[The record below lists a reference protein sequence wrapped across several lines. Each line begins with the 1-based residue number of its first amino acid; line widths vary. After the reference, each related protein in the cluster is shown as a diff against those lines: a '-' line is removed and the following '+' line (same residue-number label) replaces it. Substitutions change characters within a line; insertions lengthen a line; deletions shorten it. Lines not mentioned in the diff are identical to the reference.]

1 MKPMRFALSNRHGAF
16 AAALFAAA
24 LTGAWLASP
33 TVVRAQPP
41 TQINVE
47 IDWMADGTHSHQPSQ
62 AEIDAIV
69 QMFACHGITLNA
81 VIDDAVPHV
90 NVMPDSSGGPPNF
103 FTWLGIN
110 SFRWYRSLYFDNAGG
125 GWHYCIFAH
134 QYDPEDTTITST
146 GSSGLGEFG
155 GDDFIVTL
163 GTFTGQIGTPFDRAA
178 TFAHELGHNLELN
191 HHAGSDTSYGAYS
204 PNYASIMSYQYQL
217 TGIRT
222 RMRCLDLADTTVT
235 NLLKEID
242 YSNGRFPSINEN
254 ALSETRG
261 VGVRAI
267 DWNCNGAIT
276 GTVAKDL
283 DGSPW
288 CAAAGL
294 RGFLNDQNDWAL
306 IDDNTQPGSTLPPSL
321 PVMCITSE
329 EVARLKMMD
338 PISCSAPQPTQLF
351 EPCMSSLMVWA
362 SAGYSGFENGEG
374 DFPYNTLMEAYNAAP
389 VGSALYLQPTGSY
402 TTGGVVPLSKPL
414 TIAGPGVVT
423 ITP

>member
-1 MKPMRFALSNRHGAF
+1 MISMSFTQSARGLAMAV
-16 AAALFAAA
+16 ALFAAV
-24 LTGAWLASP
+24 LAYVPSCP
-33 TVVRAQPP
+33 GIAAAQPP

-47 IDWMADGTHSHQPSQ
+47 IDYMSDGTHSHAPTQ
-62 AEIDAIV
+62 AEINAIV

-90 NVMPDSSGGPPNF
+90 TVMPDSSGGPPNF

-110 SFRWYRSLYFDNAGG
+110 SFRWYRQLYFDNSGG

-134 QYDPEDTTITST
+134 QYDPEGPATST
-146 GSSGLGEFG
+146 GSSGLAEPG

-163 GTFTGQIGTPFDRAA
+163 GTFAGQVGTPFDRAA

-191 HHAGSDTSYGAYS
+191 HYAGSDTSYGDYS

-222 RMRCLDLADTTVT
+222 QMKCLDLADTTVT

-242 YSNGRFPSINEN
+242 YSNGRFPSVNEN
-254 ALSETRG
+254 ALSEPRG
-261 VGVRAI
+261 VGVRTI
-267 DWNCNGAIT
+267 DWNCNGAIN

-283 DGSPW
+283 DGRSW
-288 CAAAGL
+288 CSANGL
-294 RGFLNDQNDWAL
+294 KGFLNDQNDWAL
-306 IDDNTQPGSTLPPSL
+306 IDDNTQPGQQLPPSSS
-321 PVMCITSE
+321 VMCISSDE
-329 EVARLKMMD
+329 MEQIRMD
-338 PISCSAPQPTQLF
+338 PSTCSAPQPTLVV
-351 EPCMSSLMVWA
+351 EPCQNALMVWV
-362 SAGYSGFENGEG
+362 SAANSGFENGWG

-389 VGSALYLQPTGSY
+389 FGSALYLQPTGSY
-402 TTGGVVPLSKPL
+402 NTGGVVTLSKPL